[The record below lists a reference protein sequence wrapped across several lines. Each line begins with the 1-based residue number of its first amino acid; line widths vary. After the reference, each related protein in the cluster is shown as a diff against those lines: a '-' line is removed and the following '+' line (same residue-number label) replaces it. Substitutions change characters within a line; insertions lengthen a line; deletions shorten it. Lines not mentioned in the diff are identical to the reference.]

1 MYRRYDMAM
10 VTVIVINSKLT
21 TRRNQQLYSRESGG
35 EVPGILAHVAK
46 WKVARYWLEERKEL
60 AFPST
65 S

>member
-1 MYRRYDMAM
+1 MAM
-10 VTVIVINSKLT
+10 VTVIIINLKLT
-21 TRRNQQLYSRESGG
+21 TRRNQQLYSRQSGD

-46 WKVARYWLEERKEL
+46 GKVARYWLEECKEL

>member
-1 MYRRYDMAM
+1 MAM
-10 VTVIVINSKLT
+10 VTVIIINLKLT
-21 TRRNQQLYSRESGG
+21 RGNQKLYSRQSGD

-46 WKVARYWLEERKEL
+46 GKVARYWLEECKEL